1 MDEEQSNGDV
11 QVPASDSL
19 EYRLLM
25 AYTRKRRPTDTRLQ
39 KNITERKTC
48 TPEAPEDH
56 IQLQWKKK
64 KRKFPFFLSCFKPR
78 TNDDDCCHQQPATT
92 EVLEEKVD
100 DMEEIASKLTDI
112 SSSVHFIPCE
122 LEVDSGDDV
131 VQQIVELLREHG
143 DELDKKIKADK
154 ALSKALQSSMTY
166 GFFKKVMDTF
176 CRRVTPEEL
185 PPEQKRENATVA
197 LICEATSQ
205 LFSVDHHPMN
215 QVLGFGAKYLQDTFP
230 TWISRNIGNGD
241 VDESKEEVH

>member
-1 MDEEQSNGDV
+1 MDKEQSNGDV

-19 EYRLLM
+19 EYRLVM
-25 AYTRKRRPTDTRLQ
+25 AYTCKRRPTDPRLQ

-48 TPEAPEDH
+48 TPEAPEKH
-56 IQLQWKKK
+56 LLKKK
-64 KRKFPFFLSCFKPR
+64 KRKFPFSLSCFKPS
-78 TNDDDCCHQQPATT
+78 TNDDDCCHRQPATM
-92 EVLEEKVD
+92 EVLGDKVD

-112 SSSVHFIPCE
+112 TSSVHFIPCE
-122 LEVDSGDDV
+122 FEVDSEDDV
-131 VQQIVELLREHG
+131 VQQIVELLRDHG
-143 DELDKKIKADK
+143 DKLDKKIKADK
-154 ALSKALQSSMTY
+154 TLSEALQSSLTY

-185 PPEQKRENATVA
+185 PPQQKRENAKVA

-215 QVLGFGAKYLQDTFP
+215 RVLGFGAKYLQDTFP

-241 VDESKEEVH
+241 IEESKEEVH